1 MKGSPMKL
9 GTIQGTAGHRSAL
22 KMKMEKDAAAKLKK
36 ESAMKMKMEAA
47 AKLKEASAMK
57 AKTYSQAYADME
69 DAEGGGKKDKFG
81 RVYKDEASFTKAAKE
96 YNVKTYGTTNPT
108 AEAKKQNIT
117 KKQLAEKK
125 KKSTEKKPSN
135 TVRELVKD
143 ENKDGTVVSRFI
155 KKIFKKKD
163 KSSDSSG
170 TEKKKK
176 KGFGPSK
183 MKKESMAKMK
193 KEGAMKMKKESA
205 MKMKKE
211 SMAKM
216 KKAPSKFN
224 AKLKAASAAGKLSGK
239 FKEAVDAAPVKIG
252 KTKSM
257 KKATRRQSKFAEIAR
272 KNEDK
277 FKKLTPKER
286 KALLE
291 KVKKPGQDGP
301 KELPAKMKK
310 KM

>member
-81 RVYKDEASFTKAAKE
+81 RVYKDEASFTKAAKD
-96 YNVKTYGTTNPT
+96 YNMKTYGTTNPT

-117 KKQLAEKK
+117 KKQLAENKK
-125 KKSTEKKPSN
+125 KPAEKKPSN

-193 KEGAMKMKKESA
+193 KESMAKMKKEGAMKMKKESA

-239 FKEAVDAAPVKIG
+239 FKEAVDASPAKIG
-252 KTKSM
+252 KTKGI
-257 KKATRRQSKFAEIAR
+257 KKAKGKNVPSKS
-272 KNEDK
+272 N
-277 FKKLTPKER
+277 
-286 KALLE
+286 
-291 KVKKPGQDGP
+291 KKPGQDGP

>member
-9 GTIQGTAGHRSAL
+9 GTIQGTAGDRSAL

-117 KKQLAEKK
+117 KKQLAENK

-135 TVRELVKD
+135 TLREIIKD
-143 ENKDGTVVSRFI
+143 ENKDGTVISRTLD
-155 KKIFKKKD
+155 KIGGFFKKKN

-252 KTKSM
+252 KTKGM
-257 KKATRRQSKFAEIAR
+257 KKATGKQKEFAEIAK
-272 KNEDK
+272 KNEGK
-277 FKKLTPKER
+277 YKKLTPKER

-291 KVKKPGQDGP
+291 KVKK
-301 KELPAKMKK
+301 K
-310 KM
+310 